1 MTISIC
7 SYAVCSSCSVCVVM
21 LLLCVDYILNIG
33 LGMKTEKKG
42 YGMDLD
48 SSNKDKILRT

>member
-1 MTISIC
+1 MP
-7 SYAVCSSCSVCVVM
+7 YVHRVCSVCVLM